1 MTLATPISTMTTHA
15 AVRQP
20 GPMQA
25 FILVVTASLT
35 VMVVALLGPSLP
47 MMEQHFRD
55 VPNVSYWV
63 PMTIT
68 IPMLT
73 MAFCSVFIGLLSDRV
88 GRKRLLVTATVL
100 YAVFGTAP
108 LYLDSL
114 WAIVASRALLGL
126 MESALMVV
134 SSSMIG
140 DYFHGAK
147 RDRLNTLQVGLPA
160 AVGFVM
166 NIVGGLTAE
175 HGWRTPYGVYA
186 ISLLLAPLMAIYLW
200 EPVHGRAQAIAQSG
214 RRQEPPFRPALL
226 AWICLLGMATGFVY
240 LVLPVNFGY
249 LLEGLPGTSTT
260 AIGTAYGLNSLGAVA
275 GALVFGWVLA
285 PRTSVAAQLG
295 VSAVIAAA
303 GFLMMPGA
311 STYGAMTAAGVVNG
325 FGCGILL
332 PALVTW
338 TQRSIPSAKR
348 GLGNGAFQS
357 ALYLGMSTSPL
368 LVVGLQSILG
378 GRLAAVSAIGIGL
391 AALAGLAVL
400 YAAGTGPFKVAAAAS
415 E

>member
-1 MTLATPISTMTTHA
+1 MTIATSA
-15 AVRQP
+15 AAMPAHTAVKQP

-25 FILVVTASLT
+25 FILVITASLT

-47 MMEQHFRD
+47 LMEQHFHD

-73 MAFCSVFIGLLSDRV
+73 MAFCSVFIGMLSDRI

-100 YAVFGTAP
+100 YSLFGTAP
-108 LYLDSL
+108 LYLPSL
-114 WAIVASRALLGL
+114 WSIVVSRTVLGL

-134 SSSMIG
+134 STSMIG

-160 AVGFVM
+160 LVGFVM
-166 NIVGGLTAE
+166 NIVGGLVAE
-175 HGWRTPYGVYA
+175 HGWRAPYGVYA
-186 ISLLLAPLMAIYLW
+186 ISLLLAPLMVMYLW
-200 EPVHGRAQAIAQSG
+200 EPVRARPGAPAQG
-214 RRQEPPFRPALL
+214 AQHDEPAFRPALL
-226 AWICLLGMATGFVY
+226 AFICLLGMVIGFVY
-240 LVLPVNFGY
+240 LVVPVNFGY
-249 LLEGLPGTSTT
+249 LLQGLPGTSTT
-260 AIGTAYGLNSLGAVA
+260 AIGTAYGLNSLGVIA
-275 GALVFGWVLA
+275 GTLVFGWVMA
-285 PRTSVAAQLG
+285 RRCSVATQLG
-295 VSAVIAAA
+295 VSAAIAAA
-303 GFLMMPGA
+303 GFLLMPSA
-311 STYGAMTAAGVVNG
+311 STYGAMTVAGVVNG
-325 FGCGILL
+325 LGCGILL

-338 TQRSIPSAKR
+338 TQRSIPSARR

-368 LVVGLQSILG
+368 LVVGLQSQLG
-378 GRLAAVSAIGIGL
+378 GRLAAVAAIGTVL
-391 AALAGLAVL
+391 AVLAGLAML
-400 YAAGTGPFKVAAAAS
+400 YAAFTFPMKAHAAAT

>member
-1 MTLATPISTMTTHA
+1 
-15 AVRQP
+15 
-20 GPMQA
+20 
-25 FILVVTASLT
+25 
-35 VMVVALLGPSLP
+35 
-47 MMEQHFRD
+47 
-55 VPNVSYWV
+55 
-63 PMTIT
+63 
-68 IPMLT
+68 
-73 MAFCSVFIGLLSDRV
+73 
-88 GRKRLLVTATVL
+88 
-100 YAVFGTAP
+100 
-108 LYLDSL
+108 
-114 WAIVASRALLGL
+114 

-186 ISLLLAPLMAIYLW
+186 ISLLLAPLMVIYLW
-200 EPVHGRAQAIAQSG
+200 EPVHARREKTAQSV
-214 RRQEPPFRPALL
+214 QHQDPPFRPALL
-226 AWICLLGMATGFVY
+226 AGICLLGMVTGLVY

-249 LLEGLPGTSTT
+249 LLEGLPGSSTT
-260 AIGTAYGLNSLGAVA
+260 AIGTAYGLNSLGAVT

-285 PRTSVAAQLG
+285 PRTAVGTQLG
-295 VSAVIAAA
+295 VAAGIAAA
-303 GFLMMPGA
+303 GFLMMSGA
-311 STYGAMTAAGVVNG
+311 GTYGAMTAAGVVNG
-325 FGCGILL
+325 LGCGILL

-338 TQRSIPSAKR
+338 TQRSIPAAKR

-368 LVVGLQSILG
+368 LVVGLQSMLG
-378 GRLAAVSAIGIGL
+378 GRLAAVSAIGTAL
-391 AALAGLAVL
+391 AVLAGLAML
-400 YAAGTGPFKVAAAAS
+400 YAALTGPMKANAAAT

>member
-1 MTLATPISTMTTHA
+1 MTLATPVSTLTAHA
-15 AVRQP
+15 AMRKP

-47 MMEQHFRD
+47 LMEQHFHD

-63 PMTIT
+63 PMTVT

-73 MAFCSVFIGLLSDRV
+73 MAFCSVFIGMLSDRV

-100 YAVFGTAP
+100 YSVFGTAP

-114 WAIVASRALLGL
+114 WAIVASRAVLGL

-160 AVGFVM
+160 VVGFVM
-166 NIVGGLTAE
+166 NIVGGLAAE

-200 EPVHGRAQAIAQSG
+200 EPVHGLPGATAQSV
-214 RRQEPPFRPALL
+214 RHQEPPFRPALL
-226 AWICLLGMATGFVY
+226 AGICLLGMVTGFVY

-249 LLEGLPGTSTT
+249 LLQRLPGTSTT
-260 AIGTAYGLNSLGAVA
+260 EIGTAYGLNSLGAVA
-275 GALVFGWVLA
+275 GALVFGWGLA
-285 PRTSVAAQLG
+285 GRTAVATQLG
-295 VSAVIAAA
+295 VAAVIAAA

-311 STYGAMTAAGVVNG
+311 STYGAMTAAGVING
-325 FGCGILL
+325 LGCGILL
-332 PALVTW
+332 PVLVTW
-338 TQRSIPSAKR
+338 TQRSIPSARR

-368 LVVGLQSILG
+368 LVVGLQSMLG
-378 GRLAAVSAIGIGL
+378 SRSAAVAAIGMGL

-400 YAAGTGPFKVAAAAS
+400 YAAFTGPMKVRAAAS